1 MQQHNNFTKL
11 AASILLL
18 AITAATGNAFAGQ
31 GQISFTA
38 NIKTNEFMLPA
49 PTCSREPLSTCCDLP
64 VAERRHQQQP

>member
-38 NIKTNEFMLPA
+38 NIKTN
-49 PTCSREPLSTCCDLP
+49 
-64 VAERRHQQQP
+64 